1 MVLDEFSRGH
11 NSKRNMTRSFH
22 LSAIILLIAAGQAFA
37 QSKAELRRQIEQVVA
52 GKKATVGVAIADS
65 DGKVAA
71 SLNGDRRFP
80 MQSVFKLHIGL
91 KMLSEIDKGRFS
103 LDQKIEISKSDLLPD
118 LYSPIRD
125 RYPEG
130 ATLSLAEILGYTIS
144 ASDNVGCELLLKLLG
159 GPAEIERY
167 FVERGFRDVSIKV
180 NEAVMQANWDRQFE
194 NWTTPNA
201 ANQVLRAFYANDRK
215 LLSVKSREFLWKVM
229 RETETGADRLKGRLP
244 AGTVVAHKTGS
255 SGVNKTTGVTAAVN
269 DIGVVFLPNG
279 KYFFISV
286 FVTDSTENAAANE
299 KIIADIAGAAWDHFA
314 KK

>member
-1 MVLDEFSRGH
+1 
-11 NSKRNMTRSFH
+11 MTRSFH

>member
-1 MVLDEFSRGH
+1 
-11 NSKRNMTRSFH
+11 MTRSFH
-22 LSAIILLIAAGQAFA
+22 LFAIILLITAGQAFA
-37 QSKAELRRQIEQVVA
+37 QSKTELRRQIEQVVA

-180 NEAVMQANWDRQFE
+180 NEVVMQANWDRQFE

-201 ANQVLRAFYANDRK
+201 ANKVLRAFYANDRK

-279 KYFFISV
+279 RYFFISV
-286 FVTDSTENAAANE
+286 FVTDSTVDAAANE
-299 KIIADIAGAAWDHFA
+299 KIIADIARAAWDHFV

>member
-1 MVLDEFSRGH
+1 
-11 NSKRNMTRSFH
+11 MTRSFH
-22 LSAIILLIAAGQAFA
+22 LFAIILLIAAGQAFA
-37 QSKAELRRQIEQVVA
+37 QSKTELRRQIEQVVA

-167 FVERGFRDVSIKV
+167 FIERGFRDVSIKV
-180 NEAVMQANWDRQFE
+180 NEVVMQANWDRQFE

-279 KYFFISV
+279 RYFFISV
-286 FVTDSTENAAANE
+286 FVTDSTEDAAANE
-299 KIIADIAGAAWDHFA
+299 KIIADIARAAWDHFV